1 MKPSLRVLV
10 ALYAWQEFT
19 NLCQVVGVEEGSKD
33 AVGEFISAAATEEIQ
48 IKETD
53 EVDEEHELWDALQ

>member
-1 MKPSLRVLV
+1 M
-10 ALYAWQEFT
+10 
-19 NLCQVVGVEEGSKD
+19 GVEEGSKD